1 MELVIKEYL
10 GERIQFKKING
21 EIYANATSM
30 CKIFPNKNL
39 STWINSKGTEE
50 YIEALCIENEQ
61 TKDFYTSV
69 KSGSPENGGGTWV
82 HQELVLDLARWLN
95 TMFRIWC
102 DKQIAT
108 LLREGTVTLKELP
121 KTEEETLM
129 KLFPETD
136 CNLIALTAQTIRT
149 NALLKNEVAENQ
161 ITIKEKNEAIAFAT
175 QQYDGLVLRAAAN
188 KYVRRIVERT
198 GKGFDEVWGE
208 IYNLV
213 GLELGI
219 DLKSKKEKF
228 KKAERAKVIENKE
241 FNKIN
246 KLKGLAKSRPCLLS
260 ETDYEISTLNFICKI
275 LGAGGTLLSIMAKMF
290 ETDVAELIDDYQF
303 QYEILK

>member
-1 MELVIKEYL
+1 MGSIVKVYDSGSEKTNVEF
-10 GERIQFKKING
+10 RIIDG
-21 EIYANATSM
+21 EIYAKANTMTENKRVENWKASPNT
-30 CKIFPNKNL
+30 KRYLEAIENKNSL
-39 STWINSKGTEE
+39 KAREFVISEE
-50 YIEALCIENEQ
+50 GRN
-61 TKDFYTSV
+61 
-69 KSGSPENGGGTWV
+69 GGTWI
-82 HQELVLDLARWLN
+82 HEKLILSLARYISVE
-95 TMFRIWC
+95 FEIWA
-102 DKQIAT
+102 DEQIAT

-121 KTEEETLM
+121 KTEEEMLM

-149 NALLKNEVAENQ
+149 NALLKNEVAENK

-198 GKGFDEVWGE
+198 GKDFDEVWGE

>member
-1 MELVIKEYL
+1 M
-10 GERIQFKKING
+10 
-21 EIYANATSM
+21 
-30 CKIFPNKNL
+30 
-39 STWINSKGTEE
+39 
-50 YIEALCIENEQ
+50 
-61 TKDFYTSV
+61 
-69 KSGSPENGGGTWV
+69 
-82 HQELVLDLARWLN
+82 
-95 TMFRIWC
+95 
-102 DKQIAT
+102 
-108 LLREGTVTLKELP
+108 
-121 KTEEETLM
+121 
-129 KLFPETD
+129 
-136 CNLIALTAQTIRT
+136 
-149 NALLKNEVAENQ
+149 
-161 ITIKEKNEAIAFAT
+161 
-175 QQYDGLVLRAAAN
+175 RAAAN

-198 GKGFDEVWGE
+198 GKDFDQVWGE